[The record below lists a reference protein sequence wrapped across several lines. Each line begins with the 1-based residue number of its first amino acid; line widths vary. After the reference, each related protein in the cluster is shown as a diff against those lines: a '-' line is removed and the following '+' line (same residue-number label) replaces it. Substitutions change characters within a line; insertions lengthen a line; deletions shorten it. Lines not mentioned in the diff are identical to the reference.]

1 MSMKRIF
8 LFFLSLTISAAMYA
22 QADKYEQRYELLVS
36 KLGYAGV
43 GVETVLNNWEQAD
56 PTNPKLMLAR
66 FNYLFTKAQSTQVVA
81 KPSSKYLGMEPMLTL
96 KDSTGT
102 NVYYYQEI
110 FYDDDIYG
118 QAIKSV
124 DKAIESHP
132 EKLDF
137 RFVKANAY
145 IAYEKESPDMAISY
159 LSDLVNESK
168 TRKVWMYNDEQ
179 ADSKF
184 FSEAMQEYCFSF
196 YTIGSPASMNAFHQ
210 LSQKMLEVDQN
221 NNAFINNIGTYYL
234 IVKDDPKTA
243 LKYYNKVLK
252 SDPKDYTAVKNC
264 VILARKQNNV
274 KLEKKFLAK
283 LVECG
288 TEKDKVTA
296 QARLKQLDK

>member
-1 MSMKRIF
+1 
-8 LFFLSLTISAAMYA
+8 
-22 QADKYEQRYELLVS
+22 
-36 KLGYAGV
+36 
-43 GVETVLNNWEQAD
+43 
-56 PTNPKLMLAR
+56 
-66 FNYLFTKAQSTQVVA
+66 
-81 KPSSKYLGMEPMLTL
+81 
-96 KDSTGT
+96 
-102 NVYYYQEI
+102 
-110 FYDDDIYG
+110 
-118 QAIKSV
+118 
-124 DKAIESHP
+124 
-132 EKLDF
+132 
-137 RFVKANAY
+137 
-145 IAYEKESPDMAISY
+145 MAISY

-196 YTIGSPASMNAFHQ
+196 YTIGTPASMNAFHQ
-210 LSQKMLEVDQN
+210 LSQKMLEVDQK

>member
-1 MSMKRIF
+1 MFSSAIF
-8 LFFLSLTISAAMYA
+8 A
-22 QADKYEQRYELLVS
+22 QADKYQQRYELLVS

-43 GVETVLNNWEQAD
+43 GVETVLNNWEQAAPTD
-56 PTNPKLMLAR
+56 PQLMLAR
-66 FNYLFTKAQSTQVVA
+66 FNYLFTKAQSNQIVS
-81 KPSSKYLGMEPMLTL
+81 KSSSKYLGMEPMLTL

-102 NVYYYQEI
+102 NVYYYQET

-118 QAIKSV
+118 QAIKAV
-124 DKAIESHP
+124 DKAIETYP

-137 RFVKANAY
+137 RFVKANAF
-145 IAYEKESPDMAISY
+145 IAYEKESPDMAISF
-159 LSDLVNESK
+159 LTELVNESR
-168 TRKVWMYNDEQ
+168 TRKVWMYNEEQ

-196 YTIGSPASMNAFHQ
+196 YTIGTPAAMNAFLQ

-221 NNAFINNIGTYYL
+221 NTAFINNIGTYHL

-252 SDPKDYTAVKNC
+252 SDPNDYTAVKNC